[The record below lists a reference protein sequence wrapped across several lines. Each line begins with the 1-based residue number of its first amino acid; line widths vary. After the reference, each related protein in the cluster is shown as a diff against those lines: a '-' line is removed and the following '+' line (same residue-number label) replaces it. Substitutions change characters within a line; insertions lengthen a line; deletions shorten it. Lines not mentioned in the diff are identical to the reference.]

1 MNALIVYESMFGN
14 TRRLAEAMAEA
25 LETSGADVTVSPAC
39 DAPADLS
46 DYTLVVVG
54 APTHAHSLPRPKSRA
69 EAAEWAVD
77 PTKKLSL
84 EEKARATGVREW
96 LEGIMLVGN
105 PRFAVFSTRVDIPR
119 IFSGD
124 AAAAITEEAS
134 AAVWLTSTR
143 TPTSSSVRTTGSSM
157 ARTTARASGR
167 ADWSPSRAHSGGR
180 GIMSTRSTAG
190 PRPVAIAETCLV
202 LLRLG
207 ILRPPARP
215 TR

>member
-1 MNALIVYESMFGN
+1 MNTLIVYESMFGN
-14 TRRLAEAMAEA
+14 TRKLAEAMAEA

-46 DYTLVVVG
+46 DYTLVIVG

-84 EEKARATGVREW
+84 EETARATGVREW

-124 AAAAITEEAS
+124 AAAAITKGLRRRLADVD
-134 AAVWLTSTR
+134 AHA
-143 TPTSSSVRTTGSSM
+143 TSSSVRTIGCSM
-157 ARTTARASGR
+157 ARTIARASGP
-167 ADWSPSRAHSGGR
+167 ADSSSSPAHSGG
-180 GIMSTRSTAG
+180 GSA
-190 PRPVAIAETCLV
+190 
-202 LLRLG
+202 
-207 ILRPPARP
+207 
-215 TR
+215 